1 VDGCIAICFVDM
13 MQSCGAF
20 SNMEAD
26 ELVKHGCLLNGVFVL
41 GRSMGFVVI
50 STRND

>member
-1 VDGCIAICFVDM
+1 VDGCIAVSFVDM

-26 ELVKHGCLLNGVFVL
+26 ELVKHGCVNGVFVL
-41 GRSMGFVVI
+41 GRSMGTVVI